1 MLGRKH
7 VITGAKIAGE
17 NIYIGNYTS
26 VADNSQILSKF
37 KKLKLERVSIAPN
50 VLIQN
55 YSHNHNYFITN
66 NEALRDKFGIERFN
80 EI

>member
-37 KKLKLERVSIAPN
+37 KKIEIGESIN
-50 VLIQN
+50 
-55 YSHNHNYFITN
+55 SS
-66 NEALRDKFGIERFN
+66 KCFN
-80 EI
+80 SEL